1 MSQYNNNFSYF
12 MSRVI
17 SFKSMVWYKFK
28 VYLITHN
35 FFPDSNVD
43 CLMDSKINEGDKRI
57 DLSFIS
63 LKSFNKSIV

>member
-1 MSQYNNNFSYF
+1 
-12 MSRVI
+12 
-17 SFKSMVWYKFK
+17 MVWYTFK
-28 VYLITHN
+28 VYFTHN

-43 CLMDSKINEGDKRI
+43 SLMDSKTNDGENCDIKINLCSKNHKLYKGI